1 MRKAP
6 SRYAVHAFVVIAA
19 LAVLAWPGNADTVFD
34 NTSGVPTSGY
44 IVGLNPNTGD
54 SYLLSYSF
62 TPTGNFQLDSV
73 GAIVSVAGGG
83 DPTLSYFL
91 YADSG
96 GEPGTVLESWTGV
109 TVPSTATLETVAAT
123 SDIILAA
130 GQQYWFGV
138 TTDIP
143 TDSAAWWINPA
154 GDTSTG
160 CDSINSGPFTCGT
173 SATGAFQI
181 SGTPVPEPGALSML
195 CAGLLGCLGLAQRRL
210 RRS

>member
-1 MRKAP
+1 
-6 SRYAVHAFVVIAA
+6 
-19 LAVLAWPGNADTVFD
+19 VFD
-34 NTSGVPTSGY
+34 NTSGTITSGY
-44 IVGLNPNTGD
+44 VVGTVPTTTD

-62 TPTGNFQLDSV
+62 TPTGNFQLDSL
-73 GAIVSVAGGG
+73 GAIVSTLSGGG

-96 GEPGTVLESWTGV
+96 GEPGAVLESWTGV
-109 TVPSTATLETVAAT
+109 TVPSTVTLETVVAT

-138 TTDIP
+138 TTDIS
-143 TDSAAWWINPA
+143 TDSAVWWINPA
-154 GDTSTG
+154 GDTSTA
-160 CDSINSGPFTCGT
+160 CDTVNAGPFDCSTIN
-173 SATGAFQI
+173 ATAAFQI
-181 SGTPVPEPGALSML
+181 SGTAVPEPGALSML